1 MLTNLFKDK
10 MSRLSTE
17 QRQDMIIDEA
27 INIIHNGGYQSLSIR
42 ELAKQVRISEPAIY
56 RHFLNKEDIILGILN
71 RMVDFDHLLE
81 REIMKQKTAQDKIR
95 HFILFH
101 FDFLEKKK
109 EMTSVLFAEDM
120 FDQSDILRQKL
131 MFIIQ
136 KRKNLLSSILQESS
150 QKGEVADVNHK
161 DLLSLILGLIRMIV
175 LEWRLSNFSFSL
187 SERGK
192 SIVKMLDKLI
202 FMK

>member
-1 MLTNLFKDK
+1 MA
-10 MSRLSTE
+10 RLNTE

-27 INIIHNGGYQSLSIR
+27 IKIIHTSGYQSLSIR
-42 ELAKQVRISEPAIY
+42 ELAKQVKISEPAIY

-71 RMVDFDHLLE
+71 RMMDFDHLLE
-81 REIMKQKTAQDKIR
+81 KDILKQKTTQEKIR
-95 HFILFH
+95 HFISFH

-120 FDQSDILRQKL
+120 FDQSEILRQRL

-136 KRKNLLSSILQESS
+136 KRKNLLNTILDTSKTNGEMIEIDNKDVVSI
-150 QKGEVADVNHK
+150 
-161 DLLSLILGLIRMIV
+161 ILGLIRMIV
-175 LEWRLSNFSFSL
+175 LEWRLSNFTFSL

-192 SIVKMLDKLI
+192 GIIKTLDKLI
-202 FMK
+202 FVQ

>member
-1 MLTNLFKDK
+1 
-10 MSRLSTE
+10 MSRISTE
-17 QRQDMIIDEA
+17 QRQEMIIDEA
-27 INIIHNGGYQSLSIR
+27 IKIIHKSGYQSLSIR
-42 ELAKQVRISEPAIY
+42 EMAKQVKISEPAIY

-81 REIMKQKTAQDKIR
+81 KDILKQKTTQDKVN

-120 FDQSDILRQKL
+120 FNQSEILRQRL

-136 KRKNLLSSILQESS
+136 KRKNLLNTILQESRTNG
-150 QKGEVADVNHK
+150 KIVEIDNM
-161 DLLSLILGLIRMIV
+161 DLISLILGLIRMIV
-175 LEWRLSNFSFSL
+175 LEWRLSNFTFSL
-187 SERGK
+187 TERGK
-192 SIVKMLDKLI
+192 SIIKTLDKLI
-202 FMK
+202 FIK

>member
-1 MLTNLFKDK
+1 

-42 ELAKQVRISEPAIY
+42 ELAKQVKISEPAIY
-56 RHFLNKEDIILGILN
+56 RHFLNKEDIILGIMN

-81 REIMKQKTAQDKIR
+81 REILKQKTAQDKIR

-136 KRKNLLSSILQESS
+136 KRKNLLGSILQESS
-150 QKGEVADVNHK
+150 KKGEVADVNHK

-187 SERGK
+187 FDRGK
-192 SIVKMLDKLI
+192 SIVKMLDKLVFI
-202 FMK
+202 K

>member
-1 MLTNLFKDK
+1 MA
-10 MSRLSTE
+10 RLNTE

-27 INIIHNGGYQSLSIR
+27 IKIIHISGYQSLSIR
-42 ELAKQVRISEPAIY
+42 ELAKQVKISEPAIY

-71 RMVDFDHLLE
+71 RMMDFDHLLE
-81 REIMKQKTAQDKIR
+81 KDILKQKTTQDKIR

-120 FDQSDILRQKL
+120 FDQSEILKQRL

-136 KRKNLLSSILQESS
+136 KRKNLLSTILHTSRTN
-150 QKGEVADVNHK
+150 GEMVEIDDK
-161 DLLSLILGLIRMIV
+161 DLLSIILGLIRMIV
-175 LEWRLSNFSFSL
+175 LEWRLSNFTFSL

-192 SIVKMLDKLI
+192 NIIKTLDKLI
-202 FMK
+202 FVQ

>member
-1 MLTNLFKDK
+1 
-10 MSRLSTE
+10 MSRISTE
-17 QRQDMIIDEA
+17 QRQEMIIDEA
-27 INIIHNGGYQSLSIR
+27 IKIIHKSGYQSLSIR
-42 ELAKQVRISEPAIY
+42 EMAKQVKISEPAIY

-81 REIMKQKTAQDKIR
+81 KDILKQKTTQDKVN

-120 FDQSDILRQKL
+120 FNQSEILRQRL

-136 KRKNLLSSILQESS
+136 KRKNLLNTILQESRTNG
-150 QKGEVADVNHK
+150 KIVEIDNK
-161 DLLSLILGLIRMIV
+161 DLISLILGLIRMIV
-175 LEWRLSNFSFSL
+175 LEWRLSNFTFSL
-187 SERGK
+187 TERGK
-192 SIVKMLDKLI
+192 SIIKTLDKLI
-202 FMK
+202 FIK

>member
-1 MLTNLFKDK
+1 